1 MPRVPWPAP
10 CTHAPPP
17 PIQAP
22 APELADGLTEG
33 EAVANVVKAVM
44 GAGVFSLPWAVAQ
57 GGLLFVPLFILAAAL
72 LALYTLRILVDAKRA
87 LVALAPGQAGLEVSA
102 AVSSY
107 TGLVEAS
114 LGRVW
119 GRAAEVM
126 NLACCF
132 GICSAYLVV
141 VASTLASVVPH
152 GSLGAASPA
161 ALQNS
166 LVWAITP
173 PMVGL
178 AWLRSMAGV
187 SLMAMLG
194 NASVVL
200 GMGFVAWFSTTQPWR
215 AAALPLW
222 APHTFGSYFGSV
234 AFLFFIHFT
243 MPAIEAAMAQP
254 ARFMAVATQGFG
266 ICAAVGCAFGALGAA
281 AFGPGVSSVVITQ
294 LGSTSLATAVKL
306 LLCVN
311 LLFTFPIVCRSAF
324 LIIET
329 LFERAGVALST
340 LQTRALRAAFVVL
353 ASTVATSVPSFGA
366 LLNLVGGVSL
376 SLISLVFP
384 PCILLLARTPQG
396 QALLHRSA
404 LERAWAALITA
415 LGLAILVY
423 TVATGLA

>member
-1 MPRVPWPAP
+1 
-10 CTHAPPP
+10 
-17 PIQAP
+17 
-22 APELADGLTEG
+22 
-33 EAVANVVKAVM
+33 M

-57 GGLLFVPLFILAAAL
+57 GGLAFVPLFILAAAL

-87 LVALAPGQAGLEVSA
+87 LVALAPGPSAGLEVSA

-114 LGRVW
+114 LGQVW

-132 GICSAYLVV
+132 GICSAYLVF
-141 VASTLASVVPH
+141 VASTLASVAPGLGAG
-152 GSLGAASPA
+152 GSLAGAS
-161 ALQNS
+161 LQNT

-194 NASVVL
+194 NASVLL
-200 GMGFVAWFSTTQPWR
+200 GMAFVAWFSTTQPWQ

-222 APHTFGSYFGSV
+222 APQTFGSYFGSV

-254 ARFMAVATQGFG
+254 ARFMAVATRGFG
-266 ICAAVGCAFGALGAA
+266 ICAAAGCAFGALGAA

-329 LFERAGVALST
+329 LFERGGVALNT

-396 QALLHRSA
+396 QALLPRSA

-423 TVATGLA
+423 TIATGLA